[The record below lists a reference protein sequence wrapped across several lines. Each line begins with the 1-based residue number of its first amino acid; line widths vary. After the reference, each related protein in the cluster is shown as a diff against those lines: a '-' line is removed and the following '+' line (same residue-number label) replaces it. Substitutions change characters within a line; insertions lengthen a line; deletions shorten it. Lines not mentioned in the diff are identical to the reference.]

1 VSHTKGLALP
11 AVDYRTCSRCLY
23 DENSPDLKPE
33 CPDDPK
39 GRHRLTKRYL
49 WFGVIVDD
57 WFGVRSAKEA
67 REVFGQACYASN
79 AYLLVKR
86 FTDAEVQALR
96 EGTAAL
102 ELTVR
107 MGE

>member
-1 VSHTKGLALP
+1 
-11 AVDYRTCSRCLY
+11 
-23 DENSPDLKPE
+23 
-33 CPDDPK
+33 
-39 GRHRLTKRYL
+39 
-49 WFGVIVDD
+49 VDD